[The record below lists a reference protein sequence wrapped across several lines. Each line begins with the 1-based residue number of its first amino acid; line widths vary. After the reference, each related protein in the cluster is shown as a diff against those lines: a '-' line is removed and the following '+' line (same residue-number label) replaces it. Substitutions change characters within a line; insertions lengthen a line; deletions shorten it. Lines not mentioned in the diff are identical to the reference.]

1 MNDFT
6 YDHLIIF
13 SNDFD
18 ESVIDQDTAIPD
30 KSPEFKLLV
39 QGKFN
44 NLLYVLTIQP
54 GVKEAST
61 FLEYNNIRYKITVII
76 SI

>member
-1 MNDFT
+1 MSDFS
-6 YDHLIIF
+6 YNYLLMF
-13 SNDFD
+13 MNDFD
-18 ESVIDQDTAIPD
+18 ESVIDSSDIPD
-30 KSPEFKLLV
+30 KSSEFKLFV
-39 QGKFN
+39 QEKYN

-61 FLEYNNIRYKITVII
+61 FLEYNNLRYKITVVI